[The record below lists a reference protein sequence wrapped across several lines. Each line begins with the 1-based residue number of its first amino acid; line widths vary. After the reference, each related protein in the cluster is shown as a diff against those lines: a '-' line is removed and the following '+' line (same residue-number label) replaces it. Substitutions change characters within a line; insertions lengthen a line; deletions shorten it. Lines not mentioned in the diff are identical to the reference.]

1 MYQRR
6 KLRVKLQITLFDA
19 SVASELWN
27 LCLMQQQHLLQQWAS
42 TTSLFQEH
50 REGSRLEYV
59 HVRVHRHPEP
69 VHQSDFI
76 SCLSLGAK
84 ESVHPPPDSKGKI
97 KWWREVPQRSSIQR
111 RRAWKHWASPS
122 SVHIRGW
129 AMPEPWCF
137 SLQVQGRAQ
146 LCGHLLDMDV
156 GKSGGWRQ
164 GGAGMPELL
173 RGAPLFHTRTFGS
186 CIQICKYLYF
196 LSCSNRH
203 LLGDPCSIFHLLHA
217 LAEALGYLL
226 WLRLV

>member
-1 MYQRR
+1 MKPQPHATAASASAVSEHHLTFPRTSRR
-6 KLRVKLQITLFDA
+6 LQAGVCPCQGAQASWNSA
-19 SVASELWN
+19 SV
-27 LCLMQQQHLLQQWAS
+27 
-42 TTSLFQEH
+42 
-50 REGSRLEYV
+50 RLYIL
-59 HVRVHRHPEP
+59 PLTGY
-69 VHQSDFI
+69 QGI
-76 SCLSLGAK
+76 C
-84 ESVHPPPDSKGKI
+84 PPPDSKDKI
-97 KWWREVPQRSSIQR
+97 TWWCEVPQRSSIQR

-122 SVHIRGW
+122 NVHTRGW
-129 AMPEPWCF
+129 AMPGPWCL

-156 GKSGGWRQ
+156 GKPGGWRQ

-173 RGAPLFHTRTFGS
+173 RGAPLFHTRTFAS